1 MNKLM
6 RWSCVFAGVL
16 LSSIAVQAESNW
28 PTRLIKATIPFGP
41 GSATDVVPRIFFER
55 LGPELGQTIVVENRV
70 GGGGSIG
77 TNAVAKAEPDGYSI
91 LAHSSALAITPAIFP
106 NLPYDTSKD
115 LSSVIMIGSSPQI
128 MIIPKERPWKTVDD
142 FLKDAK
148 AKGSQ
153 INFGSVGIGSA
164 VHISAEKFRIAGKFE
179 ATHVP
184 YRGGPEVIAD
194 ILGGR
199 IDFYF
204 CPAATALPLIR
215 EGQVRALVV
224 STDKRSNELPDV
236 PSMTEVG
243 LKDGVSES
251 WIGVFVPSRTPR
263 EIVDK
268 MHDAGVKVLAKPEM
282 QAALKKIGV
291 ETVPM
296 QPKAMDDLVAKEVV
310 ANIELLK
317 NVK

>member
-16 LSSIAVQAESNW
+16 LSSVAVQAESNW
-28 PTRLIKATIPFGP
+28 PIRLIKATIPFGP

-77 TNAVAKAEPDGYSI
+77 TNAVTKAEPDGYSI

-115 LSSVIMIGSSPQI
+115 LSSVIMIGSIPQI

-153 INFGSVGIGSA
+153 INFGSVGVGSA
-164 VHISAEKFRIAGKFE
+164 VHISAEKFRLAAKFE

-296 QPKAMDDLVAKEVV
+296 QPKAMDELVAKEVA
-310 ANIELLK
+310 ANIALLK
-317 NVK
+317 DVK